1 MNKVFA
7 ITLCCVLSLAITAQ
21 VKKPVPSKTPT
32 AEGASNA
39 SVADTSQPKEL
50 EPAIPKEF
58 AVYTKRYK
66 IIKPALRL
74 CINMPGGDST
84 LNYCVVDSLV
94 RDPENY
100 KVLFQHKDADSTFAL
115 IYVSAFTK
123 DPERPE
129 CVAGRE
135 TKLYF
140 IRWNTTTNKAIVKQR
155 YIESCYRTITRLSDE
170 NLMEYDGTRPITIS
184 YNKGASFI
192 DLTFDPA
199 KYKAGIQ
206 SNKEAEK

>member
-1 MNKVFA
+1 MNKVIVISFFCA
-7 ITLCCVLSLAITAQ
+7 LSIFLNAQ
-21 VKKPVPSKTPT
+21 TKPAGSKKPVAANTSTAVPSD
-32 AEGASNA
+32 S
-39 SVADTSQPKEL
+39 SLSKEL
-50 EPAIPKEF
+50 EPPIPKEF

-66 IIKPALRL
+66 TKQPALRL
-74 CINMPGGDST
+74 CINLVGGDST
-84 LNYCVVDSLV
+84 LNYCMVDSLL
-94 RDPENY
+94 RDPEKY
-100 KVLFQHKDADSTFAL
+100 KILFQKKDADSTFAL

-140 IRWNTTTNKAIVKQR
+140 IRWNPKTNKAIVKQR
-155 YIESCYRTITRLSDE
+155 YIESCYRTITRMSSE
-170 NLMEYDGTRPITIS
+170 NLMEYDGNSPLNLS

-199 KYKAGIQ
+199 NYKAGII
-206 SNKEAEK
+206 SNKEGEK